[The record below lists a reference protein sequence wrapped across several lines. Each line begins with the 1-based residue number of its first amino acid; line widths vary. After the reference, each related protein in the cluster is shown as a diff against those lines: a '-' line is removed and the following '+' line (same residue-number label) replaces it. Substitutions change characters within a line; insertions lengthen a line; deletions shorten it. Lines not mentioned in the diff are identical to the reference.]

1 MTPTL
6 ESIRGCFEGVIPA
19 QVATCAPDG
28 TPNVTY
34 VSQVHFVDPDHVALT
49 YQFFNKT
56 RENILVNPR
65 ACVLVNVPETAE
77 RYRIRACYLRTET
90 AGPVFESMKAKLA
103 AIASHTGMSGV
114 FRLLGSD
121 IYRVEAIEHVPGPE
135 LPPPP
140 PRYRLSGLRSCS
152 ERLAACSEL
161 SALLDETLAA
171 LERLLGVEHLMVLM
185 LDPAAQTLY
194 TVASRGYEAS
204 GVGAEIPLG
213 YGVIGVAAAQ
223 RTPIRIGHMTEE
235 YSYGRAV
242 REAVRGGSLAA
253 LLHQEIPLPGLAESR
268 SQLAVPI
275 VSGDELH
282 GVLYAESAE
291 ERRFDYQDEDALM
304 TLVPHLASL
313 MARLRESADAAGE
326 APRGG
331 RRAAK
336 PSGAPLAIRRYAG
349 NNSVFLGDDY
359 LIKGVA
365 GAIFWKLA
373 SDYMRSGRTEFS
385 NRELRVDPSIRL
397 PELSENLEARLILL
411 QRRLR
416 ERSPDVAIEK
426 TGRGRFRLV
435 VRRPLAL
442 EDLADPGG

>member
-1 MTPTL
+1 MTVTL
-6 ESIRGCFEGVIPA
+6 ETIRGCFEGVIPA
-19 QVATCAPDG
+19 QVATCAPEG

-34 VSQVHFVDPDHVALT
+34 VSQVHYVDAAHVALT

-65 ACVLVNVPETAE
+65 ACVLVNVPETAA
-77 RYRIRACYLRTET
+77 RYRIRARYLRTET

-103 AIASHTGMSGV
+103 AIASHTGMTGV

-121 IYRVEAIEHVPGPE
+121 IYRVEGIEHLPGAE

-140 PRYRLSGLRSCS
+140 PRYRLSSLRACS
-152 ERLAACSEL
+152 ERLAACTEL
-161 SALLDETLAA
+161 GALLDETLAA
-171 LERLLGVEHLMVLM
+171 LEQLLGVEHLMVLM
-185 LDPAAQTLY
+185 FDPVARALY

-223 RTPIRIGHMTEE
+223 RTPIRIGHMTED

-242 REAVRGGSLAA
+242 REAVRAGDLAA
-253 LLHQEIPLPGLAESR
+253 LLHQEIPLPGLPASR

-275 VSGDELH
+275 ASGAELL

-313 MARLRESADAAGE
+313 MARLRESAESASE
-326 APRGG
+326 APRAGH
-331 RRAAK
+331 RAAALK
-336 PSGAPLAIRRYAG
+336 GAPLVIRRYPG
-349 NNSVFLGDDY
+349 NDSVFLGDDY

-373 SDYMRSGRTEFS
+373 SDYARNGRTEFS

-397 PELSENLEARLILL
+397 PEVSENLEARLILL
-411 QRRLR
+411 ERRLR
-416 ERSPDVAIEK
+416 ERSADVTIEK

-435 VRRPLAL
+435 VRRPLELREVA
-442 EDLADPGG
+442 EPGA